1 MKNHSRSGMKR
12 GKLGYRTPS
21 RLRFE
26 SHAKARTE
34 QAKFYDKWN
43 KKSG

>member
-21 RLRFE
+21 RVRFE
-26 SHAKARTE
+26 SHDKVRAN
-34 QAKFYDKWN
+34 QAKIAEKWF
-43 KKSG
+43 KKKD